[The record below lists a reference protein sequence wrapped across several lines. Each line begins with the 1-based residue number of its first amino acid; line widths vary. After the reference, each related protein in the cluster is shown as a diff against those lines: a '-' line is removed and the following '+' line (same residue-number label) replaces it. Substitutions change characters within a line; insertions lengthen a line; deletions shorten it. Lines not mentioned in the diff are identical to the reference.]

1 MLWAMTEA
9 QCGMKPSQCMLPG
22 SGTSEGQGFVTKS
35 KECGS
40 NKNEAGE
47 YIGPFE
53 RLHERLVS

>member
-22 SGTSEGQGFVTKS
+22 SGTSESQGFVTKS

-40 NKNEAGE
+40 NKNEAGGV
-47 YIGPFE
+47 Y
-53 RLHERLVS
+53 RTV